1 MDSRDTGRSTNSI
14 EQERFLSM
22 KLRGL
27 LGEDLFWQIANK
39 NPNRWLQVEWR
50 AAFGLPD
57 YFTALSLTLRRD
69 FLRLTVPL

>member
-1 MDSRDTGRSTNSI
+1 
-14 EQERFLSM
+14 M